1 VIEADDSS
9 ILALGQSRLN
19 QKSDDDPGAEQKDTP
34 HNSTHNLLLW
44 DCSLY
49 IRLMSLSMKF
59 VSAMQF
65 VIIRSHPQRRRDMKR
80 GIVLGVLVGVAVLS
94 MAVVAQQG
102 GGAQAPKVV
111 DVEKLKDN
119 LFVLR
124 GANSGGNT
132 AVFITSNGVV
142 VVDAKN
148 PGWGQPILDKIKT
161 LTNKPVTTL
170 INTHTH
176 GDHVSGNVEFPSTVD
191 IIVQENTRT
200 NMAKMIPNSTAADQT
215 VPAQTIFQLNGGK
228 GLPKKT
234 FKDKMKLFS
243 GADEVDL
250 YYFGRGHTNGDAW
263 VLFPALRT
271 VHAGDIFSG
280 KNLPLL
286 DANNGGSAALIADSL
301 EKGYKALNK
310 TADTII
316 TGHSTQMSMADL
328 QEYIAFNRDF
338 MNDVRTAK
346 AAGKSVE
353 DIAASWKMPAKYT
366 GYAAIDANRLKNNV
380 KLAYSELGKS
390 SN

>member
-1 VIEADDSS
+1 
-9 ILALGQSRLN
+9 
-19 QKSDDDPGAEQKDTP
+19 
-34 HNSTHNLLLW
+34 
-44 DCSLY
+44 
-49 IRLMSLSMKF
+49 
-59 VSAMQF
+59 
-65 VIIRSHPQRRRDMKR
+65 
-80 GIVLGVLVGVAVLS
+80 

-119 LFVLR
+119 LFVLK
-124 GANSGGNT
+124 GAGGGGNT

-191 IIVQENTRT
+191 IIVQENTKI
-200 NMAKMIPNSTAADQT
+200 NMAKMIPNSTAQDQT
-215 VPAQTIFQLNGGK
+215 VPAQTIFQQNGGK

-301 EKGYKALNK
+301 EKGYNALNK
-310 TADTII
+310 NADTII

-328 QEYIAFNRDF
+328 KEYIAFNRDF

-366 GYAAIDANRLKNNV
+366 GYADLDANRLKNNV